1 VADDSRSGAG
11 SVTRS
16 GGAGESGGAP
26 GTIMQGD
33 RRKAYR
39 PISPERRRS
48 ALEAGLA
55 AYARG
60 DFFEAH
66 ELLEPAW
73 MGTSNLAERALY
85 QGLIK
90 LAAGYVHAV
99 RGNPIGLAR
108 NLEGARKHLAT
119 SLALDPDLGLG
130 AGVDLNAL
138 LMEVDVRLASVRSA
152 VAQMATSP
160 TAMLALVEAAP
171 LIR

>member
-1 VADDSRSGAG
+1 
-11 SVTRS
+11 
-16 GGAGESGGAP
+16 
-26 GTIMQGD
+26 MQGD

-39 PISPERRRS
+39 PISSELRRS

-60 DFFEAH
+60 DFFQAH

-108 NLEGARKHLAT
+108 NLEGARKHLGT
-119 SLALDPDLGLG
+119 SLALDPEMGSS

-138 LMEVDVRLASVRSA
+138 LLEVDDRLASVRSA
-152 VAQMATSP
+152 VAQIPTSP
-160 TAMLALVEAAP
+160 AVMLALAQEAP